1 MECKKRIIV
10 RKEKIKIYQAKQNNK
25 NKNKR
30 VIYEALANKLRS
42 SLLGDEF
49 IYLILIIVNTLL
61 SAKKLQKLT
70 CYL

>member
-1 MECKKRIIV
+1 MQKFSNRLECKKRIIV
-10 RKEKIKIYQAKQNNK
+10 RKEKIKIYKAKQNNK

-49 IYLILIIVNTLL
+49 IYLILIIN
-61 SAKKLQKLT
+61 
-70 CYL
+70 

>member
-1 MECKKRIIV
+1 M
-10 RKEKIKIYQAKQNNK
+10 KIYQPNQNNK

-42 SLLGDEF
+42 SLLGDRF

>member
-42 SLLGDEF
+42 SLFRDDF

-61 SAKKLQKLT
+61 SAAKEQKLT
-70 CYL
+70 YYL

>member
-1 MECKKRIIV
+1 MKG
-10 RKEKIKIYQAKQNNK
+10 KIKIINNNN

>member
-1 MECKKRIIV
+1 MQKNFKQNGIQ
-10 RKEKIKIYQAKQNNK
+10 KENYNLKGEIKNTNNQNNK

-49 IYLILIIVNTLL
+49 IYLILII
-61 SAKKLQKLT
+61 S
-70 CYL
+70 

>member
-1 MECKKRIIV
+1 M
-10 RKEKIKIYQAKQNNK
+10 KEEIKIINNNK

-49 IYLILIIVNTLL
+49 IYLILII
-61 SAKKLQKLT
+61 S
-70 CYL
+70 